1 MHFEL
6 CNCEPNPVL
15 NQEYDP
21 KTFSEHHSN
30 VPPLTVYFLISNSQ
44 LSACQTICSIVVLKV

>member
-30 VPPLTVYFLISNSQ
+30 VPLTVYFLISNSQ